1 MTAKLAINSIKPTV
15 MRRIILLLSL
25 VLTTFSTALPSNT
38 SYNDSELLCRAITN
52 KRIIK
57 FFYQDKYSNKAGWR
71 LVEPHLIGI
80 HKSTGSKILV
90 AWEINES
97 NKYKTGKLLMWK
109 SYIIDRI
116 ENLEITSRTYSQ
128 TRPYYNSDDRRMKSI
143 ICYVM
148 KD

>member
-1 MTAKLAINSIKPTV
+1 MTAKLATNSIKLTV
-15 MRRIILLLSL
+15 MRCIIVLLSL
-25 VLTTFSTALPSNT
+25 VLTAFSSALPSNT

-97 NKYKTGKLLMWK
+97 NNDKSGRALMWK
-109 SYIIDRI
+109 SYIINRI
-116 ENLEITSRTYSQ
+116 EHLEITNRTFSQ
-128 TRPYYNSDDRRMKSI
+128 TRPYYNSKDKRMKSI
-143 ICYVM
+143 ICIIQN
-148 KD
+148 D